1 MSNFLEKYSRII
13 FIILAVCCIIIAYL
27 KNQIF
32 LYPAGVILLLLGI
45 GILKIDN
52 DREIAKKEEEIDKEK
67 VDKE

>member
-13 FIILAVCCIIIAYL
+13 FVILAVCCIIIAYL

-45 GILKIDN
+45 CILKIDN
-52 DREIAKKEEEIDKEK
+52 DKEIAKKEEIDKEK

>member
-45 GILKIDN
+45 GILEIDN
-52 DREIAKKEEEIDKEK
+52 DKGIAKKEEIDKEK

>member
-1 MSNFLEKYSRII
+1 MSNFLEKYSRTI
-13 FIILAVCCIIIAYL
+13 FVILAVCCIIIAYL

-52 DREIAKKEEEIDKEK
+52 DKEIAKKEEIDKEK